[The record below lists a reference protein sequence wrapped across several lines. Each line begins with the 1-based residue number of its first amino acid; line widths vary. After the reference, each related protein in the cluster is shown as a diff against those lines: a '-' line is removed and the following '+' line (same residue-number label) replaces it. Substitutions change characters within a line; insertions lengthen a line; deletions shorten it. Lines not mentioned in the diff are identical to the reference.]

1 MPFSAGS
8 RNCIG
13 GRYAMIG
20 MKIMLSYIVRRFR
33 MSTKQTMTDM
43 RFRFDLTLKL
53 ESDYESSVFGVY
65 TRMMFFLWS
74 LILVLAL
81 VVWLV
86 NVLLQNSFRFGTHL
100 PRMEP
105 YYPII
110 GNGLVFFGKS
120 GNEMFDA
127 FIKPFAEFEGWFQ
140 MWLGPKLVVSTSH
153 PDIMQAVLMHP
164 DCLEKPFIYD
174 FAKLEHGLFGVEED
188 SFKNS
193 HIDLKFLV
201 LSTDHTWKSQ
211 RKALNPSFNV
221 RILNSFIPVFI
232 KCSNLLVN
240 NLEKAVD
247 QGGKMVSVLPYI
259 SKCTLEMVCGTT
271 IGCDVLERS
280 GKDTLLHNIDRC
292 FELVAKR
299 TVSVHQYA
307 DVLYRF
313 MKDCAEEA
321 QCRTLG
327 CKYIDKIVELAKNQI
342 KNVEDIES
350 QEDFKKPQIFVNQ
363 LLSVKHNGNPFTD
376 EEIAHNI
383 YTIIV
388 AESLRLAPSGP
399 NIARQT
405 MRDVEV
411 GGLLIPSGN
420 MIWLSIY
427 AMHRRKDIWGP
438 DADRFDPD
446 RFLPERS
453 DGRNANAFMPF
464 SSGSRN
470 CIGIRYAMIG
480 MKIML
485 SYIVRRFRMSTKQ
498 TMADLR
504 FRLDMTLKLDSGY
517 DIFLERRL

>member
-1 MPFSAGS
+1 
-8 RNCIG
+8 
-13 GRYAMIG
+13 
-20 MKIMLSYIVRRFR
+20 
-33 MSTKQTMTDM
+33 
-43 RFRFDLTLKL
+43 
-53 ESDYESSVFGVY
+53 
-65 TRMMFFLWS
+65 MMFFLWS

-174 FAKLEHGLFGVEED
+174 FAKLEHGLFGG
-188 SFKNS
+188 
-193 HIDLKFLV
+193 HY
-201 LSTDHTWKSQ
+201 HTWKSQ

-388 AESLRLAPSGP
+388 AGNDTTALQVSHTCLFLAMHPDIQERVYQEIMEVFPITDQEIEMDDLKKLSYMERVLKESLRLAPSGP